1 MFDKTTISDKQTYA
15 LAGIYVRRGMI
26 LAGIAILVADTCC
39 GFTRPID
46 LSMPA
51 STNGFSIYKFGETA
65 KSVLGKSFSP
75 SLVPGPHGEE
85 FAMKNIKD
93 SRFGFDS
100 LHLGFTMESQR
111 LCNIGLCRNFDYAAS
126 DSDMLGMVSNVY
138 LWIKSSFGDAVK
150 LNPAFDLHSPP
161 NALYA
166 SVENDPFKLIVE
178 ASHRQG
184 PCWVMISLHN
194 KHLEDEASVEYNRI
208 SNDDAVRAD
217 VERRKHVG
225 AWLAPLAYA
234 LPLYLIFCLP
244 IILVLMVVYVIVMK
258 VKKLK
263 PLRIVHWIDPI
274 ALLVAPYAWGFFEH
288 VGQAK
293 SLSNIFEFAIIG
305 WIWCLCMAVRY
316 VRSAIGIRTY
326 ERLYGY
332 ITFAIVILFAI
343 MLAILL
349 PTLPE

>member
-1 MFDKTTISDKQTYA
+1 MPYKTAVSNKQTYA
-15 LAGIYVRRGMI
+15 LAGIRIMRGMI
-26 LAGIAILVADTCC
+26 LPGIAILVAHTCF
-39 GFTRPID
+39 GFAKPID
-46 LSMPA
+46 LSMPV
-51 STNGFSIYKFGETA
+51 STNGFSIYRFGDTA
-65 KSVLGKSFSP
+65 KTVLGRPFSP
-75 SLVPGPHGEE
+75 SLAPGPHGEQ
-85 FAMKNIKD
+85 FTMKNIKD
-93 SRFGFDS
+93 PRFGFDS

-138 LWIKSSFGDAVK
+138 LWVKSSFGDAVK

-166 SVENDPFKLIVE
+166 SIENNPFKLIVE

-184 PCWVMISLHN
+184 HCWVMISLHN

-208 SNDDAVRAD
+208 SSDDVVRAD
-217 VERRKHVG
+217 VEHRKQVG
-225 AWLAPLAYA
+225 AWLAPLSYA

-244 IILVLMVVYVIVMK
+244 IVLVLMVVYVIVMK
-258 VKKLK
+258 ARKQR
-263 PLRIVHWIDPI
+263 PLRIIHWTDPI

-288 VGQAK
+288 VGQPK
-293 SLSNIFEFAIIG
+293 SLSNICEFAIIG

-332 ITFAIVILFAI
+332 ITFAIVMLSAI
-343 MLAILL
+343 MLAILF